1 MSATDSFF
9 RSLGEEGS
17 VAAIL
22 RLNRAAGLA
31 LIDYH
36 SAVLRQP
43 SALSPGQ
50 RELIAAFV
58 SALNACTYCTGVH
71 GETARAFGLGDGVL
85 EALVE
90 DLESAPVEE
99 RLKPILHYAR
109 KLTLTPSRMVQADAE
124 AVFEAGWD
132 EQALHD
138 AINVIALYNFM
149 NRLLEGHGVHGTPDL
164 HRERGQK
171 LHADGYEPL
180 RARLDEG
187 R

>member
-1 MSATDSFF
+1 MSGADSFF
-9 RSLGEEGS
+9 HSLGEEGS

-22 RLNRAAGLA
+22 RLNRPAGLA

-43 SALSPGQ
+43 SALTPGE

-58 SALNACTYCTGVH
+58 SALNACSYCTGVH
-71 GETARAFGLGDGVL
+71 GETARAFGLADGVL
-85 EALVE
+85 EALAE
-90 DLESAPVEE
+90 DVDAAPVAE

-109 KLTLTPSRMVQADAE
+109 KLTLSPSRLVQADAD
-124 AVFEAGWD
+124 AVFAAGWD

-164 HRERGQK
+164 HRERGQR

-180 RARLDEG
+180 RARLGEG
-187 R
+187 G